1 LHEHGYNSEHIEIQL
16 AHAPDDDVKAAYN
29 YAKYLEPRR
38 KMMQEWADHLDKMLA
53 DDLASSTPQAEK
65 AAQA

>member
-1 LHEHGYNSEHIEIQL
+1 
-16 AHAPDDDVKAAYN
+16 VKAAYN

>member
-1 LHEHGYNSEHIEIQL
+1 MDTTASSLGFQL
-16 AHAPDDDVKAAYN
+16 AHAPNDDVKAAYN

-38 KMMQEWADHLDKMLA
+38 KMLQEWANHLDKMLA
-53 DDLASSTPQAEK
+53 DDLTSTTPQAAK